1 MAENTTA
8 TTMST
13 SNTYCP
19 FMSVSTSFL
28 MTTWDTIST
37 VLFRIGMTL
46 ATYTTDGTDLKKRC
60 WYNKTKKVFSSRTL

>member
-8 TTMST
+8 TTMTT

-46 ATYTTDGTDLKKRC
+46 ATYTTDLKKRC
-60 WYNKTKKVFSSRTL
+60 WYNKTKSLL

>member
-8 TTMST
+8 TTMTT

-28 MTTWDTIST
+28 MTIWDTIST

-46 ATYTTDGTDLKKRC
+46 ATYTTDLKKRC
-60 WYNKTKKVFSSRTL
+60 WYNKTKSLL